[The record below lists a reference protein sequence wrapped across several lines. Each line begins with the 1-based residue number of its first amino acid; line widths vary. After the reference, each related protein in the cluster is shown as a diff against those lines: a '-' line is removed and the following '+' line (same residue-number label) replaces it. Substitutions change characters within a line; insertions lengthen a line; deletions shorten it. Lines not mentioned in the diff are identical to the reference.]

1 MIQMFQREIEMD
13 RRSKPVPI
21 ISKFVDIVT
30 NGLSDRM
37 FNIKAYSQDQY
48 YGVSKRTEQVHGR

>member
-37 FNIKAYSQDQY
+37 FNIKAYSQDQH
-48 YGVSKRTEQVHGR
+48 GVSKRTEQVHGR